1 MSYVAV
7 LFLQPSPSRHS
18 KVARCRV
25 RSGSLLTEER
35 GFLRSWGR
43 DVCKNPLDE
52 TNSWPIFSVT
62 AQWHCSY
69 LL

>member
-52 TNSWPIFSVT
+52 TNS
-62 AQWHCSY
+62 
-69 LL
+69 